1 MKKLIG
7 ILVILALLAGLF
19 ACGKKAEPAPA
30 QEPAAEAPV
39 EETAPEEAAPEEP
52 APEEAAPEEE
62 AEAQP
67 FIENV
72 TGETL
77 QSVIDQ
83 AGPEDLLLVWVNPP
97 DDVLYE
103 ASCSFIIDPM
113 AMNTLMLIALRDD
126 TEVEVRRG
134 EPVFNDDKLTG
145 WNTDE
150 EMEDIELARGE
161 ATALFVTVPEGAP
174 SYCLEIE
181 AGEEEMLWPIS
192 AFDGKDGAQW
202 MFLRKS
208 A

>member
-1 MKKLIG
+1 MKKLIS
-7 ILVILALLAGLF
+7 ILMILALLAGLF

-30 QEPAAEAPV
+30 EAPSAEAP
-39 EETAPEEAAPEEP
+39 TEEAAPEEP
-52 APEEAAPEEE
+52 APEEAAIAPEEE
-62 AEAQP
+62 VEAQP

-72 TGETL
+72 MGETL
-77 QSVIDQ
+77 QSVVAQ
-83 AGPEDLLLVWVNPP
+83 AGPDDLLLVWVNPP

-126 TEVEVRRG
+126 TEVEVQRG
-134 EPVFNDDKLTG
+134 EPMFSGDKLTG

-150 EMEDIELARGE
+150 EMEDIELARNE
-161 ATALFVTVPEGAP
+161 ATALLVTVPEGAP